1 MPQHNK
7 QLLFYSKFFLFCV
20 NHMPDSFAPDSLRR
34 IRRLA
39 LAVRL
44 LCLVGI
50 VIIGTLPFVFWAQP
64 DWIASVAVREWE
76 LECMQLH
83 TGNRL
88 MGLAASLLP
97 TALIL
102 YALAQVWS
110 LFGCFAAGELLA
122 RRPARHLRRLGQS
135 LCALAFVQPLSHTL
149 MVLALTLGNPV
160 GQRKLQFGLSSD
172 HYLTLVF
179 GLVLLALALV
189 LGEAA
194 RVADEN
200 AEFV

>member
-1 MPQHNK
+1 MPPHSN
-7 QLLFYSKFFLFCV
+7 QLLFYSKFFLFRLSL
-20 NHMPDSFAPDSLRR
+20 MPNSFAPDSLRR

-50 VIIGTLPFVFWAQP
+50 VVMGTLPFVFWAQP
-64 DWIASVAVREWE
+64 DWVARVAAREWE
-76 LECMQLH
+76 LEQMQLDL
-83 TGNRL
+83 GSRL
-88 MGLAASLLP
+88 IGLAASLLP
-97 TALIL
+97 SGVIL
-102 YALAQVWS
+102 YALAQMWS

-122 RRPARHLRRLGQS
+122 HRPARHLRRLGQS
-135 LCALAFVQPLSHTL
+135 LCVLAFAQPLSHTA
-149 MVLALTLGNPV
+149 MVLALTLGNPA
-160 GQRKLQFGLSSD
+160 GHRKLQFGLSSD
-172 HYLTLVF
+172 HYLTLMF
-179 GLVLLALALV
+179 GLLLLALAHV